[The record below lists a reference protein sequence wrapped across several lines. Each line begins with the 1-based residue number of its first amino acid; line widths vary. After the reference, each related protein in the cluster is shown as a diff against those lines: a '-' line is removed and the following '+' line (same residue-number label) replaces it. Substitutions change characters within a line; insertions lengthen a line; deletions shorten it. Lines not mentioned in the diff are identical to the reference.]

1 MKKQTSIFF
10 YALSAYV
17 IIQFIWWGYHLIE
30 LTRALDVDQ
39 KIVDKR
45 ITMVVGEGFVFIVL
59 LLIGLWKI
67 RSSVRKEFE
76 LSQRQNNFL
85 LSVTHE
91 LKTPIA
97 ANKLYLQTIQKRKPD
112 DRLEK
117 LIDNILHAA
126 RVENRAMQPIKEE
139 IEASHFLQTRIAQF
153 RKRYPEAQIDLQE
166 MDKVIVCFDVFMIE
180 TVLSNLIDNA
190 VKYSLKAPK
199 ISITALIENNE
210 LVISVVD
217 EGVGIPLEEQQRIF
231 SKFYRVGD
239 EEIRTQK
246 GSGLGLFIVKQLTN
260 LMHGDIQVISEFGKG
275 SEFVLKAHDKEKKIT
290 KNFKK
295 KFEDK
300 KYIIE
305 AEEKNIQGTRS
316 LAHLLTHS
324 LTHSL

>member
-1 MKKQTSIFF
+1 LKKQTSIFF

-17 IIQFIWWGYHLIE
+17 VIQFIWWGYHLIE
-30 LTRALDVDQ
+30 LTRALDVDE

-112 DRLEK
+112 DIQRDELLTKALKENERLEK

-217 EGVGIPLEEQQRIF
+217 EGVGIPLEEQQHVF

-246 GSGLGLFIVKQLTN
+246 GSGLGLFISNEFVKL
-260 LMHGDIQVISEFGKG
+260 HKG
-275 SEFVLKAHDKEKKIT
+275 SIGFKSNKE
-290 KNFKK
+290 NGS
-295 KFEDK
+295 
-300 KYIIE
+300 II
-305 AEEKNIQGTRS
+305 
-316 LAHLLTHS
+316 LD
-324 LTHSL
+324 

>member
-30 LTRALDVDQ
+30 LTRALDVDE

-45 ITMVVGEGFVFIVL
+45 ITMVVGEGFVFIIL

-112 DRLEK
+112 DIQRDELLTKALKENERLEK

-139 IEASHFLQTRIAQF
+139 LEASHFLQTRIAQF
-153 RKRYPEAQIDLQE
+153 RKRYPEAQIDLEE
-166 MDKVIVCFDVFMIE
+166 MEKVIISFDVFMIE

-190 VKYSLKAPK
+190 VKYSAKIPK
-199 ISITALIENNE
+199 ILISAIVENNE

-217 EGVGIPLEEQQRIF
+217 EGVGIPVEEHQRIF
-231 SKFYRVGD
+231 SKFYRVG
-239 EEIRTQK
+239 EEETRTQK
-246 GSGLGLFIVKQLTN
+246 GSGLGLFISNEFVKL
-260 LMHGDIQVISEFGKG
+260 HKG
-275 SEFVLKAHDKEKKIT
+275 SIGFKSNREKGST
-290 KNFKK
+290 FYFK
-295 KFEDK
+295 
-300 KYIIE
+300 
-305 AEEKNIQGTRS
+305 
-316 LAHLLTHS
+316 LPL
-324 LTHSL
+324 

>member
-17 IIQFIWWGYHLIE
+17 VIQFIWWGYHLIE
-30 LTRALDVDQ
+30 LTRALDVDE

-112 DRLEK
+112 DIQRDELLTKALKENERLEK

-190 VKYSLKAPK
+190 VKYSLKDPK
-199 ISITALIENNE
+199 ISITALIEYNE

-217 EGVGIPLEEQQRIF
+217 EGVGIPLEEQQHVF

-246 GSGLGLFIVKQLTN
+246 GSGLGLFISNEFVKL
-260 LMHGDIQVISEFGKG
+260 HKG
-275 SEFVLKAHDKEKKIT
+275 SIGFKSNKENGSIFY
-290 KNFKK
+290 FK
-295 KFEDK
+295 
-300 KYIIE
+300 
-305 AEEKNIQGTRS
+305 
-316 LAHLLTHS
+316 LPL
-324 LTHSL
+324 

>member
-1 MKKQTSIFF
+1 LKKQTSIFF

-17 IIQFIWWGYHLIE
+17 IVQFIWWGYHLIE
-30 LTRALDVDQ
+30 LTQALDANE
-39 KIVDKR
+39 KIVEKR
-45 ITMVVGEGFVFIVL
+45 IAMVIGEGFVFIVL

-67 RSSVRKEFE
+67 RASVRKEFE

-112 DRLEK
+112 DAQREELLAKALKENERLEK

-139 IEASHFLQTRIAQF
+139 IELSHFLQNRINQF
-153 RKRYPEAQIDLQE
+153 RKRYPEAQIDLVE
-166 MDKVIVCFDVFMIE
+166 LDKIIISFDIFMIE

-190 VKYSLKAPK
+190 VKYSPQYPQ
-199 ISITALIENNE
+199 ITVTAVRENNE
-210 LVISVVD
+210 ILFSVADKGIGIS
-217 EGVGIPLEEQQRIF
+217 LEEQKRIF

-246 GSGLGLFIVKQLTN
+246 GSGLGLYISQEFVKLHKGIIGFKSN
-260 LMHGDIQVISEFGKG
+260 KEKG
-275 SEFVLKAHDKEKKIT
+275 SIFY
-290 KNFKK
+290 FK
-295 KFEDK
+295 
-300 KYIIE
+300 
-305 AEEKNIQGTRS
+305 
-316 LAHLLTHS
+316 LPL
-324 LTHSL
+324 

>member
-1 MKKQTSIFF
+1 LKKQTSIFF

-30 LTRALDVDQ
+30 LTRALDVDE

-45 ITMVVGEGFVFIVL
+45 ITMVVGEGFVFIIL

-112 DRLEK
+112 DIQRDELLTKALKENERLEK

-139 IEASHFLQTRIAQF
+139 LEASHFLQTRIAQF
-153 RKRYPEAQIDLQE
+153 RKRYPEAQIDMEE
-166 MDKVIVCFDVFMIE
+166 MEKVIISFDVFMIE

-190 VKYSLKAPK
+190 VKYSAKIPK
-199 ISITALIENNE
+199 ILISAIVENNE

-217 EGVGIPLEEQQRIF
+217 EGVGIPVEEHQRIF

-239 EEIRTQK
+239 EETRTQK
-246 GSGLGLFIVKQLTN
+246 GSGLGLFISNEFVKL
-260 LMHGDIQVISEFGKG
+260 HKG
-275 SEFVLKAHDKEKKIT
+275 SIGFKSNREKGST
-290 KNFKK
+290 FYFK
-295 KFEDK
+295 
-300 KYIIE
+300 
-305 AEEKNIQGTRS
+305 
-316 LAHLLTHS
+316 LPL
-324 LTHSL
+324 

>member
-17 IIQFIWWGYHLIE
+17 IVQFIWWGYHLIE
-30 LTRALDVDQ
+30 LTQALDVNE
-39 KIVDKR
+39 KIVEKR
-45 ITMVVGEGFVFIVL
+45 IAMVIGEGFVFIVL

-67 RSSVRKEFE
+67 RASVRKEFE

-112 DRLEK
+112 DAQREELLAKALKENERLEK

-139 IEASHFLQTRIAQF
+139 IELSHFLQNRINQF
-153 RKRYPEAQIDLQE
+153 RKRYPEAQIDLVE
-166 MDKVIVCFDVFMIE
+166 LDKIMISFDIFMIE

-190 VKYSLKAPK
+190 VKYSPQ
-199 ISITALIENNE
+199 SPQITVTAVRENNE
-210 LVISVVD
+210 IVFSVADKGIGISS
-217 EGVGIPLEEQQRIF
+217 EEQKRIF

-246 GSGLGLFIVKQLTN
+246 GSGLGLYISQEFVKLHKGIIGFKSN
-260 LMHGDIQVISEFGKG
+260 KEKG
-275 SEFVLKAHDKEKKIT
+275 SIFY
-290 KNFKK
+290 FK
-295 KFEDK
+295 
-300 KYIIE
+300 
-305 AEEKNIQGTRS
+305 
-316 LAHLLTHS
+316 LPL
-324 LTHSL
+324 

>member
-17 IIQFIWWGYHLIE
+17 IVQFIWWGYHLIE
-30 LTRALDVDQ
+30 LTQALDANE
-39 KIVDKR
+39 KIVEKR
-45 ITMVVGEGFVFIVL
+45 IAMVIGEGFVFIVL

-67 RSSVRKEFE
+67 RASVRKEFE

-112 DRLEK
+112 DAQREELLAKALKENERLEK

-139 IEASHFLQTRIAQF
+139 IELSHFLQNRINQF
-153 RKRYPEAQIDLQE
+153 RKRYPEAQIDLVE
-166 MDKVIVCFDVFMIE
+166 LDKIMISFDIFMIE

-190 VKYSLKAPK
+190 VKYSPQ
-199 ISITALIENNE
+199 SPQITVTAVRENNE
-210 LVISVVD
+210 IVFSVADKGIGISS
-217 EGVGIPLEEQQRIF
+217 EEQKRIF

-246 GSGLGLFIVKQLTN
+246 GSGLGLYISQEFVKLHKGIIGFKSN
-260 LMHGDIQVISEFGKG
+260 KEKG
-275 SEFVLKAHDKEKKIT
+275 SIFY
-290 KNFKK
+290 FK
-295 KFEDK
+295 
-300 KYIIE
+300 
-305 AEEKNIQGTRS
+305 
-316 LAHLLTHS
+316 LPL
-324 LTHSL
+324 

>member
-1 MKKQTSIFF
+1 LKKQTSIFF

-17 IIQFIWWGYHLIE
+17 IVQFIWWGYHLIE
-30 LTRALDVDQ
+30 LTQALDANE
-39 KIVDKR
+39 KIVEKR
-45 ITMVVGEGFVFIVL
+45 IAMVIGEGFVFIVL

-67 RSSVRKEFE
+67 RASVRKEFE

-112 DRLEK
+112 DAQREELLAKALKENERLEK

-139 IEASHFLQTRIAQF
+139 IELSHFLQNRINQF
-153 RKRYPEAQIDLQE
+153 RKRYPEAQIDLVE
-166 MDKVIVCFDVFMIE
+166 LDKIIISFDIFMIE

-190 VKYSLKAPK
+190 VKYSSQSPQ
-199 ISITALIENNE
+199 ITVTAVRENNE
-210 LVISVVD
+210 IVFSVADKGIGISS
-217 EGVGIPLEEQQRIF
+217 EEQKRIF

-246 GSGLGLFIVKQLTN
+246 GSGLGLYISQEFVKLHKGIIGFKSN
-260 LMHGDIQVISEFGKG
+260 KEKG
-275 SEFVLKAHDKEKKIT
+275 SIFY
-290 KNFKK
+290 FK
-295 KFEDK
+295 
-300 KYIIE
+300 
-305 AEEKNIQGTRS
+305 
-316 LAHLLTHS
+316 LPL
-324 LTHSL
+324 

>member
-1 MKKQTSIFF
+1 LKKQTSIFF

-17 IIQFIWWGYHLIE
+17 VIQFIWWGYHLIE

-45 ITMVVGEGFVFIVL
+45 ITMVFGEGFVFIVL

-112 DRLEK
+112 DIQRDELLTKALKENERLEK

-217 EGVGIPLEEQQRIF
+217 EGVGIPLEEQQHVF

-246 GSGLGLFIVKQLTN
+246 GSGLGLFISNEFVKL
-260 LMHGDIQVISEFGKG
+260 HKG
-275 SEFVLKAHDKEKKIT
+275 SIGFKSNKENGSIFY
-290 KNFKK
+290 FK
-295 KFEDK
+295 
-300 KYIIE
+300 
-305 AEEKNIQGTRS
+305 
-316 LAHLLTHS
+316 LPL
-324 LTHSL
+324 

>member
-30 LTRALDVDQ
+30 LTRALDVDE

-45 ITMVVGEGFVFIVL
+45 ITMVVGEGFVFIIL

-112 DRLEK
+112 DIQRDELLTKALKENERLEK

-139 IEASHFLQTRIAQF
+139 LEASHFLQTRIAQF
-153 RKRYPEAQIDLQE
+153 RKRYPEAQIDMEE
-166 MDKVIVCFDVFMIE
+166 MEKVIISFDVFMIE

-190 VKYSLKAPK
+190 VKYSAKIPK
-199 ISITALIENNE
+199 ILISAIVENNE

-217 EGVGIPLEEQQRIF
+217 EGVGIPVEEHQRIF

-239 EEIRTQK
+239 EETRTQK
-246 GSGLGLFIVKQLTN
+246 GSGLGLFISNEFVKL
-260 LMHGDIQVISEFGKG
+260 HKG
-275 SEFVLKAHDKEKKIT
+275 SIGFKSNREKGST
-290 KNFKK
+290 FYFK
-295 KFEDK
+295 
-300 KYIIE
+300 
-305 AEEKNIQGTRS
+305 
-316 LAHLLTHS
+316 LPL
-324 LTHSL
+324 

>member
-1 MKKQTSIFF
+1 MKKQTTLFF

-30 LTRALDVDQ
+30 LTKAMDVDE

-45 ITMVVGEGFVFIVL
+45 ITMVIGEGFVFIIL

-97 ANKLYLQTIQKRKPD
+97 ANKLYLQTIQKRNPD
-112 DRLEK
+112 DVQREELLTKAIRENERLEK

-126 RVENRAMQPIKEE
+126 RVENRAVQPIKEE
-139 IEASHFLQTRIAQF
+139 IEVAHFLQTLCQQF
-153 RKRYPEAQIDLQE
+153 RKRYPDAKIELAEMEKIDA
-166 MDKVIVCFDVFMIE
+166 KFDVFMIE

-190 VKYSLKAPK
+190 VKYATDFPN
-199 ISITALIENNE
+199 ISITAQKENNE
-210 LVISVVD
+210 LVVSVQD
-217 EGVGIPLEEQQRIF
+217 EGLGISTEEQKQIF
-231 SKFYRVGD
+231 SKFYRVGN

-246 GSGLGLFIVKQLTN
+246 GSGLGLFISHEFVKLHN
-260 LMHGDIQVISEFGKG
+260 GSIGYKPNKNKG
-275 SEFVLKAHDKEKKIT
+275 SIFY
-290 KNFKK
+290 FKLP
-295 KFEDK
+295 
-300 KYIIE
+300 I
-305 AEEKNIQGTRS
+305 
-316 LAHLLTHS
+316 
-324 LTHSL
+324 